1 MHQLLTPEIFTTCR
15 PLSNDDRLRLWHRKQ
30 DFRRKIVHELIRR
43 AVFSAIDSQQSAP
56 ERLTTPTPSPGVE
69 IQARSS
75 FPLSQRGNHA

>member
-56 ERLTTPTPSPGVE
+56 DPRPTSANPPDGM
-69 IQARSS
+69 IRRRSS
-75 FPLSQRGNHA
+75 LSA